1 MAARKA
7 GKAVPKAVLAVRR
20 SHTGDWQGAVD
31 ELTTLAGGGDA
42 AASAALVPL
51 LAARGRWRD
60 VVAQAEAFLAQP
72 DVATTANVFEEVCR
86 IVRRA
91 QAELGDTTIVPRLAA
106 LVPDSHEDV
115 RDAVLLEET
124 PPRRAPKR
132 AAFDKAVLDAPK
144 QPRFKKR
151 PEELPRHLWALARA
165 FDVDDELV
173 ARFDETAAWAT
184 FDVVLVT
191 ASVLARTGRA
201 AKAWPLISARLG
213 AWLPVD
219 PLQPF
224 PAELITDDG
233 LFALMTDARWLEVLK
248 TPRAQR

>member
-1 MAARKA
+1 M
-7 GKAVPKAVLAVRR
+7 
-20 SHTGDWQGAVD
+20 
-31 ELTTLAGGGDA
+31 
-42 AASAALVPL
+42 
-51 LAARGRWRD
+51 
-60 VVAQAEAFLAQP
+60 
-72 DVATTANVFEEVCR
+72 
-86 IVRRA
+86 
-91 QAELGDTTIVPRLAA
+91 
-106 LVPDSHEDV
+106 
-115 RDAVLLEET
+115 
-124 PPRRAPKR
+124 
-132 AAFDKAVLDAPK
+132 LDAPK

-201 AKAWPLISARLG
+201 AKAWPLISRRLG

-219 PLQPF
+219 PLQSF
-224 PAELITDDG
+224 AAELITDDD
-233 LFALMTDARWLEVLK
+233 LFALMTNARWLEVLK